1 MAKSK
6 ATPWLTEEGLLKVEG
21 WARSGLTDKEI
32 ASKMG
37 VSYTTLKDY
46 KVKYPSISSSIAK
59 GKADS
64 LELAERMVFEHIR
77 GFEYDETETSIIQ
90 DGAGN
95 TQQKKVT
102 RKKKKALPN
111 DRMLQFYLRNRYPDE
126 WNGKGTIEMERLRLE
141 NEKLRQ
147 QLDESEKR
155 QNSNR
160 DEEQRLLF
168 EQQINDVMVGYI
180 ERLEGWFGG
189 NDEG

>member
-21 WARSGLTDKEI
+21 WARTGLTDKEI

-111 DRMLQFYLRNRYPDE
+111 DRMLQFYLRNRYPDL
-126 WNGKGTIEMERLRLE
+126 WNGKGSLEIERLQME

-147 QLDESEKR
+147 ELAE
-155 QNSNR
+155 R
-160 DEEQRLLF
+160 DEAGGKNDLEKQRLEF
-168 EQQINDVMVGYI
+168 KAEINTVLSDYI
-180 ERLEGWFGG
+180 SRMEGWFNGQ
-189 NDEG
+189 DER

>member
-21 WARSGLTDKEI
+21 WARTGLTDKEI

-147 QLDESEKR
+147 ELAE
-155 QNSNR
+155 R
-160 DEEQRLLF
+160 DEVDGKNELEKQRLEF
-168 EQQINDVMVGYI
+168 KAEINTVLSDYI
-180 ERLEGWFGG
+180 SRMEGWFNGQ
-189 NDEG
+189 DEG

>member
-111 DRMLQFYLRNRYPDE
+111 DRMLQFYLRNRYPDL
-126 WNGKGTIEMERLRLE
+126 WNGKGSLEIERLQME

-147 QLDESEKR
+147 ELAE
-155 QNSNR
+155 R
-160 DEEQRLLF
+160 DEADGKNDLEKQRLEF
-168 EQQINDVMVGYI
+168 KAEINTVLSDYI
-180 ERLEGWFGG
+180 SRMEGWFNGQ
-189 NDEG
+189 DEG

>member
-32 ASKMG
+32 AQNIG
-37 VSYTTLKDY
+37 VSKPTFYEWVK
-46 KVKYPSISSSIAK
+46 KYPNFSDSISR

-64 LELAERMVFEHIR
+64 LELAERMVFDHIR
-77 GFEYDETETSIIQ
+77 GFEYEETETSIVQ
-90 DGAGN
+90 DNQGN
-95 TQQKKVT
+95 EQKKVT
-102 RKKKKALPN
+102 KKRKKALPN

-147 QLDESEKR
+147 RLEESEKR

>member
-1 MAKSK
+1 
-6 ATPWLTEEGLLKVEG
+6 
-21 WARSGLTDKEI
+21 
-32 ASKMG
+32 
-37 VSYTTLKDY
+37 
-46 KVKYPSISSSIAK
+46 
-59 GKADS
+59 
-64 LELAERMVFEHIR
+64 
-77 GFEYDETETSIIQ
+77 
-90 DGAGN
+90 
-95 TQQKKVT
+95 
-102 RKKKKALPN
+102 
-111 DRMLQFYLRNRYPDE
+111 MLQFYLRNRYPDE